1 MSDMNYPLG
10 LDRIRSVVASLS
22 LSLFVLSSAGCGS
35 DGASSADTS
44 VPPTSTESTV
54 AVTDAPTT
62 QAPTTEAPTTE
73 APTTAATTSETV
85 SSELTQ
91 DEATAMAETVINAW
105 NTDDVSSIE
114 ELMGPTDVWIAIT
127 GTKFDETT
135 IAGWLDPIL
144 AAIGDTERA
153 GDPVAVTGGFSFP
166 LLDVSSGGP
175 FFLIITRSPDGV
187 LTIEESPTAP

>member
-10 LDRIRSVVASLS
+10 LDRIRSVVATLS

-62 QAPTTEAPTTE
+62 QAPTTE

-127 GTKFDETT
+127 GAKFDETT

-144 AAIGDTERA
+144 AAIGDTERT